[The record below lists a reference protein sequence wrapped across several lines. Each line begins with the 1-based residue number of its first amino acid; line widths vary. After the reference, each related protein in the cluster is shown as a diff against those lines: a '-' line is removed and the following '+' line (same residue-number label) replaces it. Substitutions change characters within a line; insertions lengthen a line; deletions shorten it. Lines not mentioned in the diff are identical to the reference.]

1 MRVNETR
8 TQMLIRQRNI
18 LVTKPG
24 KLNDAETLWLVQI
37 ENELGIT

>member
-8 TQMLIRQRNI
+8 VQMLLRRRNI
-18 LVTKPG
+18 LLS
-24 KLNDAETLWLVQI
+24 KLGVLSDAETLWLVQI

>member
-1 MRVNETR
+1 MRDNETR
-8 TQMLIRQRNI
+8 VQMLLRLRNI

-24 KLNDAETLWLVQI
+24 TLNHAETLWLVQI